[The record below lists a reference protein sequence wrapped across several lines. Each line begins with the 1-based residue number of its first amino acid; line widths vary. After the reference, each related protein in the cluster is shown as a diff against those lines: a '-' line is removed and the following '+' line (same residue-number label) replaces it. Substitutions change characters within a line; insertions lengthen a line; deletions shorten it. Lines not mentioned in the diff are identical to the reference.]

1 MKKQNLFQRTALA
14 AGVLAMAGL
23 AHAGVIQGTGTSGLF
38 AALPQA
44 SATQMAKTNA
54 AQVVLSEN
62 GPGHILVIPY
72 FSTQAGQVAT
82 FRLVNTDT
90 FNGKVVKL
98 NIRGAAH
105 GDQLLNFQVLLGPG
119 DSWVGTLA
127 QAGNGS
133 SLLTAN
139 DKSCTYPALPATG
152 VQLFPNRLNPRLTA
166 AEAANHTREGLIE
179 AIVAADIPSASVYG
193 SARNAQSPLFKAI
206 QSVNGAAPACT
217 LSALDAA
224 LLSNLTAEADAARL
238 GLSTPSG
245 AIMANWSIA
254 DIVKGATYSGNA
266 TAFAAVTAAGA
277 RAQANFVLFPQT
289 ADTVSDGI
297 EAWTSDPLL
306 IPGASGSP
314 SPVPAAS
321 YDLPDLSTPYIL
333 PANEVNSRR
342 TRARLSELL
351 AARQLNNQFMVDAAS
366 GRTDWVVT
374 MPTKRYYLGHDYSK
388 TGAAAVV
395 RPRPV
400 QGYTDYDYFMTY
412 FSAQPDCID
421 RGFGAYRDRDGREG
435 RAGIASQQ
443 ERPTFCGAA
452 SVLSFNGPDNASA
465 LSASVSVQKPSLPAS
480 IGSGWASIPTSHMVS
495 GLGLPMVGAAFVK
508 QGNAG
513 PSSAA
518 GASGLTWPHNFER

>member
-1 MKKQNLFQRTALA
+1 MKKQNLFLRTAWA
-14 AGVLAMAGL
+14 AGVLAMAGS
-23 AHAGVIQGTGTSGLF
+23 AHAGVIQGTGTSGFF

-72 FSTQAGQVAT
+72 FSTQAGQVTT

-90 FNGKVVKL
+90 FNGKAVKL
-98 NIRGAAH
+98 NIRGAAN

-127 QAGNGS
+127 QAGNGTS
-133 SLLTAN
+133 VLTVN

-152 VQLFPNRLNPRLTA
+152 VQLFPYRLNPRLTA

-179 AIVAADIPSASVYG
+179 AIVAADIPGSSVYG

-217 LSALDAA
+217 LSTLDAA
-224 LLSNLTAEADAARL
+224 LLNNLTTEADAARV

-245 AIMANWSIA
+245 GIMANWSIA

-266 TAFAAVTAAGA
+266 TAFAAVTATGA

-289 ADTVSDGI
+289 ADAVLNGI

-306 IPGASGSP
+306 IPGPSGSP
-314 SPVPAAS
+314 PPVMTAF

-333 PANEVNSRR
+333 PASEGNSRR

-351 AARQLNNQFMVDAAS
+351 SARQLNNQFMVDAAS

-374 MPTKRYYLGHDYSK
+374 MPTKRYYLGYDYSK

-400 QGYTDYDYFMTY
+400 QGHTDYDYFMTY
-412 FSAQPDCID
+412 FSAQPNCID

-435 RAGIASQQ
+435 LAAGVSQQ

-452 SVLSFNGPDNASA
+452 SVLSFNGPNNASA

-480 IGSGWASIPTSHMVS
+480 IGSGWVNIPTSHMVS
-495 GLGLPMVGAAFVK
+495 GLGLPMVGAAFVR
-508 QGNAG
+508 QGNSG
-513 PSSAA
+513 PPSAA
-518 GASGLTWPHNFER
+518 AGLTWPHNFER